1 MLKQIY
7 DFAITK
13 NLASDNRYKEKYV
26 KYHINLTQDGK
37 VIGILITENK
47 HDKIVCPVY
56 PDRKLYGN
64 TANFLVEKAS
74 VILDKDNKKFAS
86 FYDDIDAASASGVDI
101 IVPIKLFFDIVHDEA
116 EYNDVL
122 SLADSSD
129 LIGFAV
135 DGYLV
140 ENTDGWKSYFEK
152 KYADFMAEDA
162 ESGKSNEMMVSVVSG
177 EVIDPIMLTD
187 KVIVGGATTGTGD
200 VIICC
205 DKPAYQSYGLDC
217 ALNGAISKH
226 ESETLKL
233 GLEYLLANNFNRDW
247 GLIHWYD
254 KDINLDIIQS
264 MLTPD
269 SLFADLDLDSFD
281 IDSVEDKDVKIYNF
295 LKELTKNGRL
305 SQDASD
311 LSDVNYYL
319 LNYKPCSGRI
329 AFSGFRTGNFNELFN
344 NLMQFYKDTEMLKRY
359 KPKDATV
366 WKEATIPIFNIYSI
380 FINCLNSYVPAT
392 KRFEQAKK
400 EFGLIKKQQLFNAII
415 EQKQIP
421 SDYLHRAVAQIK
433 RYKVKG
439 ETPPF
444 TLYQLL
450 KAYINRNH
458 RMKGEQEPIMAT
470 LNSENKDMAYNLGRL
485 FAVYGK
491 IQEDAL
497 GNVNASIVDKYYNAA
512 STSPAYVFG
521 RLASLSK
528 HHLAKIKNTGSV
540 IYYKKLLQEI
550 SANIESFPKTL
561 SIYEQ
566 ANFSLGYYQQE
577 QSFYIKKENNLENK
591 ESNENE

>member
-7 DFAITK
+7 DFAVAK
-13 NLASDNRYKEKYV
+13 KLASDSRYKEKYI
-26 KYHINLTQDGK
+26 KYHINLAQDGK
-37 VIGILITENK
+37 VIGILIAENK
-47 HDKIVCPVY
+47 KDKVVCPVY

-74 VILDKDNKKFAS
+74 VILDKTNKKFMS
-86 FYDDIDAASASGVDI
+86 FYEDIEAAATTDVI
-101 IVPIKLFFDIVHDEA
+101 MPIKLFFDIVHDEP
-116 EYNDVL
+116 EYEEVL
-122 SLADSSD
+122 NLANSTD

-135 DGYLV
+135 NGYSV
-140 ENTDGWKSYFEK
+140 ESMDDWKPYFEK
-152 KYADFMAEDA
+152 KYAEFIAEDA

-177 EVIDPIMLTD
+177 NVIDPIMLTD

-217 ALNGAISKH
+217 AFNGAISKH

-254 KDINLDIIQS
+254 KDINLDIVQD
-264 MLTPD
+264 MLTPN
-269 SLFADLDLDSFD
+269 SWFADLNMDGFES
-281 IDSVEDKDVKIYNF
+281 DSVEDKDVKIYNF
-295 LKELTKNGRL
+295 LNELIQRGRL
-305 SQDASD
+305 TQNASELYDA
-311 LSDVNYYL
+311 NYYL

-329 AFSGFRTGNFNELFN
+329 AFSGFRTGSFNELFN

-380 FINCLNSYVPAT
+380 FINCLNSYVPVA

-415 EQKQIP
+415 DQKQIP

-444 TLYQLL
+444 VLYQLL

-458 RMKGEQEPIMAT
+458 RMKGEQETIMAT
-470 LNSENKDMAYNLGRL
+470 LNTENKDMAYNLGRL

-528 HHLAKIKNTGSV
+528 HHLAKIKNTGKV

-561 SIYEQ
+561 NIYEQ

-577 QSFYIKKENNLENK
+577 QDFYIKKDNNLENK
-591 ESNENE
+591 ESNENEQ